1 MAGKSVKLLILFGL
15 FIGLIGQQQA
25 AFASTDSDEQT
36 AFINKLKSNVQKATE
51 SQRLY
56 ASLQVAQAILESGW
70 GKSDL
75 AKKANNYFGV
85 KGSYNGQSTTM
96 RTAEWDQATN
106 NWIYVN
112 APFKK
117 YPSSY
122 QSMQDN
128 ATLLRQG
135 VSWNHA
141 IYSGTWRE
149 KAKSGTQA
157 ASGLIPSY
165 ATDPGYATKLKSL
178 ITSYDLTTL
187 DQTKSVIKTQ
197 QNVVKTGILKT
208 GTRVDGMYS
217 GAPYNVSGSKRV
229 GNTRAYQGLTVKI
242 TKIAQVKKPDGTNGA
257 QYAYTTIGGK
267 NVWVD
272 LAGFKVIQDGVT
284 TLVNAKSGY
293 QTATISSTTRTDG
306 LYLTAPYSVV
316 GAKNAGN
323 TKLYNGQQ
331 VLISK
336 TVQTK
341 KPNGKLASTYAYIKL
356 GTKKYYVD
364 VLALTGIK
372 TSVAT
377 LINQQTVNQT
387 AIINATTRKDGLYSN
402 NPYGMSNAK
411 RIGTSTAYAGQ
422 TVTVSRYAQVY
433 QANWTT
439 GVKFAYLT
447 ISGKSFWIDARALT
461 KVKNGT
467 ATLTNVQNVK
477 QTAVVNASQVI
488 YNLYRNNPSGMPTAV
503 KQGTTQAL
511 DQQTVTIS
519 QYAQVMQGDG
529 TTGPVFVHISVNG
542 QTYWVD
548 KRGLRSIENGIA
560 SLTSVKVVNKQA
572 VINATKRRDGL
583 YSGAPYQV
591 VNAKRVATSSSYQG
605 RKVTVT
611 MTAIVKKPNGQIG
624 AQFALITLNNQ
635 AVWIDI
641 KGLTILN

>member
-1 MAGKSVKLLILFGL
+1 
-15 FIGLIGQQQA
+15 
-25 AFASTDSDEQT
+25 
-36 AFINKLKSNVQKATE
+36 
-51 SQRLY
+51 
-56 ASLQVAQAILESGW
+56 
-70 GKSDL
+70 
-75 AKKANNYFGV
+75 
-85 KGSYNGQSTTM
+85 
-96 RTAEWDQATN
+96 
-106 NWIYVN
+106 
-112 APFKK
+112 
-117 YPSSY
+117 
-122 QSMQDN
+122 
-128 ATLLRQG
+128 
-135 VSWNHA
+135 
-141 IYSGTWRE
+141 
-149 KAKSGTQA
+149 
-157 ASGLIPSY
+157 
-165 ATDPGYATKLKSL
+165 
-178 ITSYDLTTL
+178 
-187 DQTKSVIKTQ
+187 
-197 QNVVKTGILKT
+197 
-208 GTRVDGMYS
+208 
-217 GAPYNVSGSKRV
+217 
-229 GNTRAYQGLTVKI
+229 AYQGLTVKI

-356 GTKKYYVD
+356 GTKNYYVD

-411 RIGTSTAYAGQ
+411 RMGTSTAYAGQ

-477 QTAVVNASQVI
+477 QTAVVNASQAI
-488 YNLYRNNPSGMPTAV
+488 YDLYRNNPSGMPTAV

>member
-1 MAGKSVKLLILFGL
+1 MARKTVQLLILFGL
-15 FIGLIGQQQA
+15 FIGIIGQQQA
-25 AFASTDSDEQT
+25 AFASTDANAQK
-36 AFINKLKSNVQKATE
+36 AFINKLKGSVQKATE
-51 SQRLY
+51 EQRLY
-56 ASLQVAQAILESGW
+56 ASLQMAQAIVESGW
-70 GKSDL
+70 GKSAL
-75 AKKANNYFGV
+75 AKEANNYFGV
-85 KGSYNGQSTTM
+85 KGSYNGQSVTM
-96 RTAEWDQATN
+96 PTAEFDEYGNQYEITAS
-106 NWIYVN
+106 
-112 APFKK
+112 FRK
-117 YPSSY
+117 YPSAY
-122 QSMQDN
+122 QSMKDN
-128 ATLLRQG
+128 AALLRQG

-157 ASGLIPSY
+157 ANGLIPNY
-165 ATDPGYATKLKSL
+165 ATDPDYATTLKSV
-178 ITSYDLTTL
+178 INTHDLTTL

>member
-15 FIGLIGQQQA
+15 FIGLVGQQQA
-25 AFASTDSDEQT
+25 AFASTDANAQK
-36 AFINKLKSNVQKATE
+36 AFINKLKGSVQKATE
-51 SQRLY
+51 EQRLY
-56 ASLQVAQAILESGW
+56 ASLQMAQAIVESGW
-70 GKSDL
+70 GESDL
-75 AKKANNYFGV
+75 AKEANNYFGV
-85 KGSYNGQSTTM
+85 KGSYNGQSVTM
-96 RTAEWDQATN
+96 TTAEYDQYGKLYTIQAS
-106 NWIYVN
+106 
-112 APFKK
+112 FRK
-117 YPSSY
+117 YPSAY

-178 ITSYDLTTL
+178 ITSYDLTSL

-197 QNVVKTGILKT
+197 KNVVKTAILKT

-217 GAPYNVSGSKRV
+217 GAPYNVSGSKNV
-229 GNTRAYQGLTVKI
+229 GNTSAYQGLTVKI

-356 GTKKYYVD
+356 GTKNYYVD

-439 GVKFAYLT
+439 GVKFAYVT

-467 ATLTNVQNVK
+467 ATFTNVQNVK
-477 QTAVVNASQVI
+477 QTAVVNASQAI
-488 YNLYRNNPSGMPTAV
+488 YDPYRNNPSGMPTAV

-529 TTGPVFVHISVNG
+529 TTGPVFAHISVNG

-548 KRGLRSIENGIA
+548 KRALRSIENGIA

-572 VINATKRRDGL
+572 VINATKRRDGI
-583 YSGAPYQV
+583 YSGSPYQV

-605 RKVTVT
+605 KKVTVT